1 VIAARASGFRLASTG
16 RRGSFQAPSTVALE
30 RLRLLP
36 LRLRMGL
43 GQWARVLD
51 TMSGLA
57 ELAGRVAGSRAES
70 PRERAGSTPAG
81 SAGPIGP
88 LGHVE
93 ARLTGVLVAA
103 LKEAFERDS
112 ARLELERAQQES
124 EDRRREA
131 EQRRLDEALTAELRR
146 QAETA
151 RRQSADRA
159 LAQLRTVALLA
170 SGAWALSAV
179 LAVLVPG
186 MRANLPRILLGLGW
200 LLAIGAIGAAFD
212 GVRRVSAWSRESA
225 PDATLDGPPSAAAAD
240 AAPWLLVTALAAIAV
255 ALLVAL

>member
-1 VIAARASGFRLASTG
+1 
-16 RRGSFQAPSTVALE
+16 
-30 RLRLLP
+30 
-36 LRLRMGL
+36 MGL

-57 ELAGRVAGSRAES
+57 ELAGRMAGGRAEV
-70 PRERAGSTPAG
+70 PRERPGSTAAGSTGA
-81 SAGPIGP
+81 IGA

-93 ARLTGVLVAA
+93 SRLTGVLVAA
-103 LKEAFERDS
+103 LKEAFDRDS
-112 ARLELERAQQES
+112 ARLELERAQQEA
-124 EDRRREA
+124 EQRQREA
-131 EQRRLDEALTAELRR
+131 EQRRLDEALKAELRR
-146 QAETA
+146 QADAA

-186 MRANLPRILLGLGW
+186 MRTDAPRIVLGLGW
-200 LLAIGAIGAAFD
+200 LLAIGAVGAAFD
-212 GVRRVSAWSRESA
+212 GVRRVSAWARQSA
-225 PDATLDGPPSAAAAD
+225 SDAPLEGPPSTAAGD
-240 AAPWLLVTALAAIAV
+240 TAPWLLVAALAAIAV